1 MSSIM
6 IIQEHEKFTFAVD
19 TARCWGDEDFVKY
32 RDLDEKVQKVHKAG
46 RDMVFIAGMTEC
58 TEKLKRDLHQ
68 LVNKKNHVNIELL
81 KQYLK
86 REFPLEKS
94 KYKDTGLSD
103 IGVAVLSVINNES
116 VLYDFDQDDNFNE
129 IAMSKSKPS
138 ESKLY
143 VSGFDSKRI
152 YNFALKYLRSLKNV
166 AEYRKPDTFI
176 HVYQNNYSEGV
187 GGYIQ
192 VYSMDSDGCNMII
205 EHRLKEEGLRY
216 VTYVSN
222 SNKLTTQEK
231 DLSFTSNITA
241 GTMIGGTI
249 SGTDISGVNITG
261 GTISG
266 STINGVTVN
275 GSVINSSSTYGSLKI
290 EGAYIRGRNA
300 SGDIKLDIDVGGNIL
315 CGNVQCSTVNGK
327 EPITRGNIGEQ
338 SVAYASEAGSSFI
351 SDISVK
357 LYKSNLTQNAYISA
371 NDNFIPSSNQMY
383 IGSSANPWAGGYGVS
398 GWVTTSDERLKEN
411 IRDIDERYLQLAK
424 KIIPKLFKMKQG
436 TSGRFHVGFIAQE
449 VEAAM
454 IECGIS
460 STEFAGL
467 VKAPVY
473 AEKLKDEEGNELDE
487 YDTNSEIIDYTYHLR
502 YEEFIPLLLLR
513 INEQEERLNAL
524 EAKVQ

>member
-1 MSSIM
+1 M
-6 IIQEHEKFTFAVD
+6 IVQEHDKFTFAVD
-19 TARCWGDEDFVKY
+19 TARCWGDKDLVKY
-32 RDLDEKVQKVHKAG
+32 RIHNEKAQKIHKVG
-46 RDMVFIAGMTEC
+46 KDMVFISGMTEC
-58 TEKLKRDLHQ
+58 IEQCIGDIHLFI
-68 LVNKKNHVNIELL
+68 NKKNHVNTELL

-86 REFPLEKS
+86 KEFSPEKS
-94 KYKDTGLSD
+94 KYKGTGLND
-103 IGVAVLSVINNES
+103 IGVTVFSVINNES
-116 VLYDFDQDDNFNE
+116 IIHCFEQTNNFENIKYVVKPNE
-129 IAMSKSKPS
+129 I
-138 ESKLY
+138 KLL
-143 VSGFDSKRI
+143 VTGFDSEKI
-152 YNFALKYLRSLKNV
+152 YNYAFKYIRGLRNV
-166 AEYRKPDTFI
+166 ADYRSPDTFI

-398 GWVTTSDERLKEN
+398 GWVTTSDERLKED

-473 AEKLKDEEGNELDE
+473 SEHLKDENGNELNE
-487 YDTNSEIIDYTYHLR
+487 YDTTSEVVDYTYHLR
-502 YEEFIPLLLLR
+502 YEEFIPLIFLWMRSIDNQAATSHDL
-513 INEQEERLNAL
+513 
-524 EAKVQ
+524 